1 MSELPVIEA
10 PTGGNTPREESQSAR
25 VHGVLLAAGT
35 SSRFGEENKL
45 LATVEGKPIVR
56 HAAETLLGA
65 DLAVTVV
72 LGHERERVREALGDL
87 DVTFVEAENYAA
99 GQSRSLRRGIE
110 AVQDRRPAV
119 DAVLIAL
126 GDMPDVSSATV
137 ARLRAAYETAR
148 RSALATA
155 YEGQRGNP
163 VLFDAEHF
171 DALTATDGDTGGR
184 AVLLN
189 AEDAAL
195 IETGDPGVVRDV
207 DLPGDL
213 TEGR

>member
-1 MSELPVIEA
+1 MSDLPVIEA
-10 PTGGNTPREESQSAR
+10 PTGDTPREESQSVR

-56 HAAETLLGA
+56 HAAETLRGA

-72 LGHERERVREALGDL
+72 LGHERERVREAVVDL
-87 DVTFVEAENYAA
+87 DVTFVRTEDYAA
-99 GQSRSLRRGIE
+99 GQSRSLRRGVE
-110 AVQDRRPAV
+110 AIQDRRPAV

-148 RSALATA
+148 RSAVATA
-155 YEGQRGNP
+155 YQGQRGNP
-163 VLFDAEHF
+163 VLFDAKHF

-195 IETGDPGVVRDV
+195 VETGDPGVVRDI
-207 DLPGDL
+207 DRPEDL
-213 TEGR
+213 TDGR

>member
-1 MSELPVIEA
+1 VSELPVIET
-10 PTGGNTPREESQSAR
+10 PTGGDTPRGETQSAR

-45 LATVEGKPIVR
+45 LATVEEKPIVR
-56 HAAETLLGA
+56 HAAETLLEA

-72 LGHERERVREALGDL
+72 LGHERERVRDALGDL
-87 DVTFVEAENYAA
+87 DVVFVEAENYAA
-99 GQSRSLRRGIE
+99 GQSQSLRRGIE
-110 AVQDRRPAV
+110 AVQNRRQAV

-126 GDMPDVSSATV
+126 GDMPDVSAATV
-137 ARLRAAYETAR
+137 DRLRATYETAR

-163 VLFDAEHF
+163 VLFDAKHF

-184 AVLLN
+184 AVLLS

-195 IETGDPGVVRDV
+195 VETGDPGVVRDV

-213 TEGR
+213 TERR